1 MDFDTNEIT
10 FNSLPL
16 YTFSRTAEDLIDNA
30 KIAAYTN
37 Y

>member
-1 MDFDTNEIT
+1 MDLDKNEIT
-10 FNSLPL
+10 FNPLPL
-16 YTFSRTAEDLIDNA
+16 YTDHRTLETLIDNA